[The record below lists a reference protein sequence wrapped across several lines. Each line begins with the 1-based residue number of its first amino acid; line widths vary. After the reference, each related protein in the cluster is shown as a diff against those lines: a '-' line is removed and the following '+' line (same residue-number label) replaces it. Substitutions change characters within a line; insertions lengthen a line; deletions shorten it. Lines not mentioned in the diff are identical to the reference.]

1 MSILSNAVAI
11 LDSVTQSLGLQSE
24 VVHFHWTS
32 QSDDGVKAFTPAAGT
47 KRKATWDKRV
57 RIVAGLNGQQVTST
71 SSLIFPRPIDVDARD
86 EFTLPDGKLG
96 LIVSL
101 SGFGDPVTK
110 KPFATEV
117 FLG

>member
-1 MSILSNAVAI
+1 MSILSNAVKI
-11 LDSVTQSLGLQSE
+11 IDDVTQQLKLQSE
-24 VVHFHWTS
+24 VVHFHFAS
-32 QSDDGVKAFTPAAGT
+32 QDTNGAKTFAPANGT
-47 KRKATWDKRV
+47 KRKATWDKRT
-57 RIVAGLNGQQVTST
+57 RIVAGFDGQQVTAA
-71 SSLIFPRPIDVDARD
+71 SSLIFPRPIDVDPRD

-101 SGFGDPVTK
+101 SGFGDPDTR